1 MVEIIK
7 ILTGITKDNVNMV
20 KFMANLVMSKGLT
33 SMLPKLK
40 FHNLKTNNQL
50 VKDLINNQLTDLIS
64 HINLNNPNI
73 NLNNPKFTKD
83 PIQFMKLI
91 GGFHF

>member
-1 MVEIIK
+1 MVKIIK

-20 KFMANLVMSKGLT
+20 KLMANLVMSKGLT

-40 FHNLKTNNQL
+40 FHNFKTNNHL
-50 VKDLINNQLTDLIS
+50 VKDLINNQLTDLMS

-73 NLNNPKFTKD
+73 NLNIPKITKD